1 MDFFENTSKDSILDA
16 KYYLVRPKGSKT
28 VYIMD
33 LKPEYNKGPFYK
45 ACEKNKYKYGTM
57 FDSIVDEIINILDTE
72 QHSVFD
78 ILNKMQETYTPKIK
92 MPQKIMM
99 VFMEM
104 KFNYQVDFEF
114 FWKLMGDCVAT
125 DYLRENYK
133 EEEIMMAWLYPE
145 LIEVSDD

>member
-1 MDFFENTSKDSILDA
+1 MTFEEAIE
-16 KYYLVRPKGSKT
+16 LVEKKAT
-28 VYIMD
+28 VYWGTSRVEDLIND
-33 LKPEYNKGPFYK
+33 LK
-45 ACEKNKYKYGTM
+45 
-57 FDSIVDEIINILDTE
+57 
-72 QHSVFD
+72 
-78 ILNKMQETYTPKIK
+78 ETYAPKIK
-92 MPQKIMM
+92 MPQKIML

-133 EEEIMMAWLYPE
+133 EEELMRAWLHPE

>member
-1 MDFFENTSKDSILDA
+1 MTFEEAIELLDNVEEAETREFTDQFGRIDEDSLEIENYRLWA
-16 KYYLVRPKGSKT
+16 KEVHKVISTL
-28 VYIMD
+28 
-33 LKPEYNKGPFYK
+33 
-45 ACEKNKYKYGTM
+45 
-57 FDSIVDEIINILDTE
+57 
-72 QHSVFD
+72 
-78 ILNKMQETYTPKIK
+78 QETYAPKIK
-92 MPQKIMM
+92 MPQKIML

-133 EEEIMMAWLYPE
+133 EEEIMMAWLHPE